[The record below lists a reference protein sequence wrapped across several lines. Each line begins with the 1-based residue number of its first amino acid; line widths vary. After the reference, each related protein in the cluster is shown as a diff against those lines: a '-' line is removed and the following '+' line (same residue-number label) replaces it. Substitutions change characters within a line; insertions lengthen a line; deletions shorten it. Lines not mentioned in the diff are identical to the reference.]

1 MMDEDS
7 SITVHPSKIVPMQLD
22 RNVPFEQHGH
32 SVFPR
37 KYIKRKSIEEL
48 AAEKASEGI
57 TWKYLRDKFSC
68 SKGEAQRKLKY
79 FHSTGMLFTAQDLID
94 QGLDL
99 PSTFGNRKPQRY
111 YARSMKAD
119 IIEEIKK
126 EVKNVLVHPTGI
138 TISKYPLSNQLEL
151 QKAQS
156 LVDVLS
162 SLGGYSLY
170 IHRLHL
176 QLSIAPEYYHT
187 STTITA
193 LPQTKRNKGKQYLE
207 RMARADVNFVIYPN
221 GKIMISVAC
230 SNSPFKLETDEDEST
245 LFSFLGQIRDRL
257 LYIVNDPRERAIPNI
272 MEWRLSGCDINKD
285 IEISDMV
292 QLSSIDIQLNCADRV
307 FRLYVKSLHDKAV
320 YRCEESLAFKYTPL
334 VEALDKIRN
343 PNKILESKFDMML
356 VLINQLR
363 QKVDSIP
370 YCKSIGYCDINN

>member
-1 MMDEDS
+1 MKDED
-7 SITVHPSKIVPMQLD
+7 
-22 RNVPFEQHGH
+22 
-32 SVFPR
+32 
-37 KYIKRKSIEEL
+37 
-48 AAEKASEGI
+48 
-57 TWKYLRDKFSC
+57 
-68 SKGEAQRKLKY
+68 
-79 FHSTGMLFTAQDLID
+79 
-94 QGLDL
+94 
-99 PSTFGNRKPQRY
+99 
-111 YARSMKAD
+111 
-119 IIEEIKK
+119 
-126 EVKNVLVHPTGI
+126 
-138 TISKYPLSNQLEL
+138 
-151 QKAQS
+151 
-156 LVDVLS
+156 
-162 SLGGYSLY
+162 
-170 IHRLHL
+170 
-176 QLSIAPEYYHT
+176 
-187 STTITA
+187 
-193 LPQTKRNKGKQYLE
+193 
-207 RMARADVNFVIYPN
+207 
-221 GKIMISVAC
+221 
-230 SNSPFKLETDEDEST
+230 T